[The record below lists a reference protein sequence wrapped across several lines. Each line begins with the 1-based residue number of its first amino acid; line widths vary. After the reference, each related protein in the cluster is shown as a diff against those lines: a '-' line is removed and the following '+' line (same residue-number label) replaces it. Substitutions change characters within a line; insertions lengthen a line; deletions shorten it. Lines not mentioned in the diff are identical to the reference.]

1 MSKPLTAFAIAAIK
15 PGAVRRE
22 IPDGQVQGL
31 RIVVQPSGAM
41 SWALRY
47 RFHGKPAKLTIGP
60 WPAIDLKSARALAQ
74 KAHVEIA
81 EGGDP
86 CAAKREKK
94 AEAQLPQ
101 AVTVKAALADFI
113 RLYAKGQTRSW
124 QETERILG
132 EFSKSWEGRPMASIS
147 RGDVHK
153 VLDEIMARGAPI
165 MANQAFAHFRAA
177 CTWAVSRGII
187 DASPC
192 AGIAMP
198 AKAQSRDR
206 VLSDGELAAVWR
218 AADALGFPYRD
229 VIHLLI
235 LTGQRRSEVAGMCR
249 QEIDMG
255 AKLWTIPAA
264 RTKNGRRHELPLS
277 GQAVAILESLP
288 RFHGSDY
295 VFGERPPSGFS
306 KVKVRLDRA
315 LPADQPPWVIH
326 DLRRSVAS
334 GLGAL
339 GVDLHV
345 TERCLNHVSGSFA
358 GIVGVYQRHDFAKE
372 KRAAMDAWGRHVD
385 ALASGEGSNVIEI
398 GARRG

>member
-1 MSKPLTAFAIAAIK
+1 MSKPLTAFSIAAIK

-47 RFHGKPAKLTIGP
+47 RFHGKTAKLTIGP
-60 WPAIDLKSARALAQ
+60 WPAIGLKSARALAQ

-81 EGGDP
+81 GGFDP
-86 CAAKREKK
+86 CAVKQEKK
-94 AEAQLPQ
+94 AEARLPQ
-101 AVTVKAALADFI
+101 AVTVEAALADFI
-113 RLYAKGQTRSW
+113 RLYAKAQTRRW
-124 QETERILG
+124 RETERILG
-132 EFSKSWEGRPMASIS
+132 EFSRSWEGRPMASIT

-153 VLDEIMARGAPI
+153 VLDGIMARGAPI
-165 MANQAFAHFRAA
+165 MANLAFALLRGA
-177 CTWAVSRGII
+177 CAWMVSCGII

-192 AGIAMP
+192 AGLSMP

-206 VLSDGELAAVWR
+206 VLSDGELAAIWL
-218 AADALGFPYRD
+218 AADGLEFPYRD
-229 VIHLLI
+229 VIHILI
-235 LTGQRRSEVAGMCR
+235 LTGQRRSEVAGMCWP
-249 QEIDMG
+249 EIDMA
-255 AKLWTIPAA
+255 AKVWTIPAE

-277 GQAVAILESLP
+277 GRSIAILESLP
-288 RFHGSDY
+288 RFHGTDY
-295 VFGERPPSGFS
+295 LFGERPPTAFS
-306 KVKVRLDRA
+306 KIKAHLDRA
-315 LPADQPPWVIH
+315 LPADQPPWVIY

-358 GIVGVYQRHDFAKE
+358 GIVGVYQRYDFAKE
-372 KRAAMDAWGRHVD
+372 KRAAMDAWGRHVE
-385 ALASGEGSNVIEI
+385 ALASGTAGNVVEL
-398 GARRG
+398 RRGA